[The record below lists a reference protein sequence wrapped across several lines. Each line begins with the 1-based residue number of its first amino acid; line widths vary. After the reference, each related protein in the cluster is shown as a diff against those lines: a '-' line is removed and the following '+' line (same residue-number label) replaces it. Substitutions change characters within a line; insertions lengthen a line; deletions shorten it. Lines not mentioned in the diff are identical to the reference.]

1 MKRGISRWEVPLAV
15 LAAAT
20 LLLPTAAQQPF
31 SSNTNLVVVPVV
43 AVDNKGKPVMG
54 LQQSD
59 FEVLEDGKPVEVQTF
74 VAPAPSG
81 VTGEAGRFLVVV
93 LDNILTR
100 TEFAFRIK
108 AIAHRLVDRLG
119 PADVMTII
127 PLNGGNAVTTTS
139 KVALKAAVDRFT
151 PRFGDDTW
159 AYSDKADHGLRML
172 SSVSEQAAKVAHQR
186 KVVVFIGNAA
196 LFTPS
201 RASAFDDRGN
211 DMSPEWSAAVRATS
225 RNNLSMYSINPEGA
239 GGDYGE
245 WSHSFMAETGGYA
258 WSATN
263 NYSGAVDQ
271 IFQESASY
279 YLIGYSAPTSDQ
291 RLHRIEVKVSKKGV
305 TVRARRSRG

>member
-1 MKRGISRWEVPLAV
+1 MKRGISHWEVPLAI
-15 LAAAT
+15 LAAVT
-20 LLLPTAAQQPF
+20 LLLPTSAQQPF

-43 AVDNKGKPVMG
+43 AVDGKGKTVTD
-54 LQQSD
+54 LTASD
-59 FEVLEDGKPVEVQTF
+59 FAVFEDGNPVEIQTF
-74 VAPAPSG
+74 VTPAAEG
-81 VTGEAGRFLVVV
+81 VTGEDGRFLVVV

-100 TEFAFRIK
+100 AEFGFRIK

-119 PADVMTII
+119 PADVMTIV
-127 PLNGGNAVTTTS
+127 PLNAGNAVTTTS
-139 KVALKAAVDRFT
+139 KAALKAAIDRFT

-172 SSVSEQAAKVAHQR
+172 GSLSEQAAKVAHRR
-186 KVVVFIGNAA
+186 KVMVFIGDAA

-201 RASAFDDRGN
+201 RPSAFDDRGN

-225 RNNLSMYSINPEGA
+225 RNNLSVYSINPEGA
-239 GGDYGE
+239 GGGYGE

-258 WSATN
+258 WSGTN
-263 NYSGAVDQ
+263 NYSGAIDR

-279 YLIGYSAPTSDQ
+279 YLIGYVAPTADQ
-291 RLHRIEVKVSKKGV
+291 RLHKIEVKVSKQGV